1 MYSSLLS
8 EYSSIDDLLLL
19 MTSLRTTLLQTLV
32 FSAVISHSSEMA
44 FSTITRRG
52 PSSASSSSFGD
63 GSADEVDEPFLFFF
77 FCFIILFHCCLECL
91 VTCLLASSS
100 SSLSSQVRS
109 SLSPHFPLFLS
120 HLGANWAVQ
129 SRSAPQKEVPSWTE
143 KRQRQN
149 CRDRFVCVSS
159 HLVFLPWKYFLLL
172 VLILKIFATDA
183 LSFFSSFTNKSSSIF
198 YCSSSFCAAAAA
210 AVVVEEHCDLIAH
223 FFSSSLLPLTLVL
236 PSLLVLVRV
245 CNCLSTWPFYYQH

>member
-1 MYSSLLS
+1 MSSHLF
-8 EYSSIDDLLLL
+8 
-19 MTSLRTTLLQTLV
+19 V
-32 FSAVISHSSEMA
+32 GV
-44 FSTITRRG
+44 
-52 PSSASSSSFGD
+52 
-63 GSADEVDEPFLFFF
+63 FFF
-77 FCFIILFHCCLECL
+77 FFVFSGQIISFPSFSPLSFASWCQL
-91 VTCLLASSS
+91 SSS
-100 SSLSSQVRS
+100 EC
-109 SLSPHFPLFLS
+109 
-120 HLGANWAVQ
+120 
-129 SRSAPQKEVPSWTE
+129 RSAQKEVPSWTE